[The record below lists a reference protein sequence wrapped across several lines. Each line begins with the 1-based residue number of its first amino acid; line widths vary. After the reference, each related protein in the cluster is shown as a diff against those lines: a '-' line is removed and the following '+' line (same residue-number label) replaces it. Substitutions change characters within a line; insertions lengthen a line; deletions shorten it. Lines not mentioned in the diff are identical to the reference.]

1 MERRT
6 IFAIVMLALAALA
19 TQLLLWLIRPPEEP
33 PAFVGPPRSNY
44 TLGEFEMHAL
54 DDAGKLS
61 FTVTGPRLARR
72 NDDGSMWVETP
83 HFVMA
88 GSAGGGDWKGESDN
102 AWINKDGSQML
113 LAGAVQMHRDAQG
126 KIKPARVET
135 RDVTAWPKDKKLE
148 TAADATLSQPGA
160 VQSGTGMK
168 ADLASH
174 QLELLANVHATFA
187 PKSKR

>member
-6 IFAIVMLALAALA
+6 ILTITVLALLALA
-19 TQLLLWLIRPPEEP
+19 TQAVLWFIRPLDKP

-54 DDAGKLS
+54 DDQGKLS
-61 FTVTGPRLARR
+61 FTVTAPRLARR

-88 GSAGGGDWKGESDN
+88 AKDAADWKGESDN
-102 AWINKDGSQML
+102 AWINKDGSKML
-113 LAGAVQMHRDAQG
+113 LAGAVEMHRDAQG
-126 KIKPARVET
+126 KIKSAKVESS
-135 RDVTAWPKDKKLE
+135 DVTAWPKDKKLE
-148 TAADATLSQPGA
+148 TAAQATLSQPGA
-160 VQSGTGMK
+160 VQTGLGMK
-168 ADLASH
+168 ADLDTH